1 MQKNILRDTWNNIL
15 DLIYPP
21 DLYCICCGKIID
33 STRTYRLCNECI
45 EGIKWANARL
55 CIRCGKL
62 LSSLNPGEICFNCR
76 EHPHQFDHG
85 YTCAEYGTHERAMVF
100 ALKYHSRAD
109 IGITI
114 GEIMADRMMAENS
127 ISDLAKM
134 YDYVIPVPV
143 HNRKKRIRG
152 YNQAEVIAKRFS
164 VLTKIRCDAD
174 ILIRVRETHVMR
186 SLGPDQRRENIRG
199 AFEIR
204 KRRIPD
210 IEGKKVLLIDDI
222 YTTGATVDEISAVL
236 KNAKARQVDFLS
248 FASGADMVK

>member
-1 MQKNILRDTWNNIL
+1 MHKNFMKNIWDIFL

-33 STRTYRLCNECI
+33 STRTYRLCNECMD
-45 EGIKWANARL
+45 GIKWANGRL
-55 CIRCGKL
+55 CAKCGKL
-62 LSSLNPGEICFNCR
+62 LSASNPGNICFNCR

-85 YTCAEYGTHERAMVF
+85 YTCTEYGTHERAMVF

-109 IGITI
+109 IGVTV
-114 GEIMADRMMAENS
+114 GEIMADRILAEYS
-127 ISDLAKM
+127 LSELKDM
-134 YDYVIPVPV
+134 YDYVLPVPV
-143 HNRKKRIRG
+143 HRSKRTARG
-152 YNQAEVIAKRFS
+152 FNQAEVIARSFS
-164 VLTKIRCDAD
+164 DRTKIRCDAD

-204 KRRIPD
+204 TRRIPD
-210 IEGKKVLLIDDI
+210 IEGKRVLLIDDI
-222 YTTGATVDEISAVL
+222 YTTGATVDEIAAVL
-236 KNAKARQVDFLS
+236 KRAKAEGVDVIS